1 MKNLIVILVVL
12 FGTVAIPGQT
22 SPVEIDTKTFERLLW
37 DSLKTTQL
45 SSRQGLRYT
54 ETQGDRVLTLETDQ
68 TGATRVSY
76 VNPASGVGNSGCII
90 IGDKIYERR
99 GMGPWIM
106 RTRADHMAEQNAR
119 LHAQRKAREEKDHT
133 THERIRTEIFENA
146 TFYAINS
153 PHVVWS
159 SLGSLN
165 VVSGFLDGDAVTS
178 FGWLILKGRS
188 VRKYK
193 VTGVNNRLEPTVR
206 GAVRKNIH
214 ENDYWFDAK
223 TGAIVKA
230 VTKMIEIRGDRRVI
244 RISQYEWD
252 IEPKLVIS
260 VPTVD
265 STAAKP
271 YDTISTI
278 NHY

>member
-12 FGTVAIPGQT
+12 YGTLAIPGQT
-22 SPVEIDTKTFERLLW
+22 TPAEIEPKAFQRLLW
-37 DSLKTTQL
+37 DSLKTTQI
-45 SSRQGLRYT
+45 SSRLGLRYT

-68 TGATRVSY
+68 SGATRVSY
-76 VNPASGVGNSGCII
+76 ANLASGVGNSGCII

-99 GMGPWIM
+99 GNGPWNM
-106 RTRADHMAEQNAR
+106 RTRADQMAEHNAR
-119 LHAQRKAREEKDHT
+119 VNAQQKARADKDHVT
-133 THERIRTEIFENA
+133 YERIRTEIFENA

-165 VVSGFLDGDAVTS
+165 VVSGFLDDDAVTS
-178 FGWLILKGRS
+178 FGWEVLRGRS

-206 GAVRKNIH
+206 GAVRKNVH

-223 TGAIVKA
+223 TGAIAKA
-230 VTKMIEIRGDRRVI
+230 ITKMTEIRGDEIVTK
-244 RISQYEWD
+244 ISQYEWE
-252 IEPKLVIS
+252 IEPRLVI
-260 VPTVD
+260 
-265 STAAKP
+265 TAPAVG
-271 YDTISTI
+271 
-278 NHY
+278 